1 MSETSMNI
9 NNEGTA
15 TTTERSDDVVLS
27 VKHVGKYFRLPT
39 EQATGLSRRLLIGLK
54 ALRAI
59 KNNMFFM
66 TSTLMYTVVTF
77 SVSSAVMVPENP
89 RY

>member
-27 VKHVGKYFRLPT
+27 VKHV
-39 EQATGLSRRLLIGLK
+39 ASISACRRN
-54 ALRAI
+54 R
-59 KNNMFFM
+59 
-66 TSTLMYTVVTF
+66 
-77 SVSSAVMVPENP
+77 P
-89 RY
+89 RD

>member
-39 EQATGLSRRLLIGLK
+39 EQATGL
-54 ALRAI
+54 RAI

>member
-27 VKHVGKYFRLPT
+27 VKHVGKYFRL
-39 EQATGLSRRLLIGLK
+39 RRN
-54 ALRAI
+54 R
-59 KNNMFFM
+59 
-66 TSTLMYTVVTF
+66 
-77 SVSSAVMVPENP
+77 P
-89 RY
+89 RD